1 MVKFNQIIG
10 KMKPVDAA
18 LFVNA
23 DRLITLLQGV
33 SSQTAVFILLL
44 PLYQMVAM
52 YNFRENIKENT

>member
-23 DRLITLLQGV
+23 DRLTTLLQGV